1 VRVIDAMQIT
11 PLSKEHEEA
20 TRRIYNHYVLYS
32 NATPERFE
40 RSPDVH
46 AHALADFLSAYVA
59 IDDNEVIGFAFAK
72 PYAKGLESF
81 DPAVE
86 LGVYLDEEAMGKG
99 VASLLIQQIL
109 GDMKTLGKHTAI
121 AKIDAE
127 NLASIRLF
135 GKFNFVEAAR
145 LQEIGLKNGKRV
157 TVVYMQA
164 MLQQ

>member
-1 VRVIDAMQIT
+1 MQIA

-20 TRRIYNHYVLYS
+20 TRRIYNHYVLCS
-32 NATPERFE
+32 NATPERIE
-40 RSPDVH
+40 RSLEVH
-46 AHALADFLSAYVA
+46 AAAIADFLSAYVA
-59 IDDNEVIGFAFAK
+59 IDDNEVIGFVFAK

-86 LGVYLDEEAMGKG
+86 LGVYLDDRATGKG
-99 VASLLIQQIL
+99 VASLLIQHIL
-109 GDMKTLGKHTAI
+109 RDVKALGKHTAI

-127 NLASIRLF
+127 NLASIKLF

-145 LQEIGLKNGKRV
+145 LQELGVKNGRRV